1 MLEDLLSNPA
11 LPRAIVVGL
20 FGGVGLACT
29 TVFSRRGPLVL
40 PVYAALLGA
49 LALLLARY
57 PALSYG
63 TRLVAALAG
72 YVTASLLLYA
82 AAGLRAR
89 EDRRRLQREGRL
101 PAGPLRGVSPFGHAW
116 RVGLLLAVG
125 AVASAGVAFVA
136 A

>member
-1 MLEDLLSNPA
+1 MLEELLSNPA

-57 PALSYG
+57 EALTYG
-63 TRLVAALAG
+63 ARVVAALAG
-72 YVTASLLLYA
+72 FVTASLLLYV
-82 AAGLRAR
+82 AAGYGAR
-89 EDRRRLQREGRL
+89 EDRRRLQRAGRL
-101 PAGPLRGVSPFGHAW
+101 PPGPLPGVSPLGHAW
-116 RVGLLLAVG
+116 RLGLLLAVG